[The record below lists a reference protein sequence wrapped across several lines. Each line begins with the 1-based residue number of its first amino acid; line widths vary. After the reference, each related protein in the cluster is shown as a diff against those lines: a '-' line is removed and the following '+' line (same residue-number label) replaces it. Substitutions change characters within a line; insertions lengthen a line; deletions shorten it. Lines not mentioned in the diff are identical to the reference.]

1 MCQTQVFNFMIS
13 KISLKWLSVAKSTEE
28 FLGNQTLNI
37 LSRGQSEELS
47 RKSSERA
54 GAELGM
60 NRGKIHCN
68 VRITG
73 ILEAQQRK

>member
-1 MCQTQVFNFMIS
+1 MIMCQTQVFNFIIS
-13 KISLKWLSVAKSTEE
+13 KVALKWLSVAKSTEE
-28 FLGNQTLNI
+28 FLGNQTEDGVKTLP
-37 LSRGQSEELS
+37 

-54 GAELGM
+54 GAELGT